1 MVSLLF
7 YIVFSTN
14 TIISYAGDCTTDSDC
29 SSDGSFCQR
38 ICSTDTYR
46 DHKSLLAAEVSLTGN
61 SYVSVSPNRYPSF
74 AQNLAIVAKL
84 SQSVGNNGYLLFY
97 GTSGS
102 KRNLG
107 IYLNSD
113 SMETQLSLYYTNV
126 TGNLRS
132 RHVKITPSLADG
144 MMHCLVLNIYQSEFA
159 VYVDGNYV
167 SSRNFTGGAPN
178 FTYGV
183 S

>member
-1 MVSLLF
+1 MFS

-14 TIISYAGDCTTDSDC
+14 HIIIYVGDCATDSDC
-29 SSDGSFCQR
+29 SDGSFCQR
-38 ICSTDTYR
+38 ICSTDSYG
-46 DHKSLLAAEVSLTGN
+46 DHKSLLAAEASLTGN

-74 AQNLAIVAKL
+74 TQNLTIVAKL
-84 SQSVGNNGYLLFY
+84 SQSVGNDGYLLFY

-107 IYLNSD
+107 VYLNSD
-113 SMETQLSLYYTNV
+113 STVTQLSLYYTDV
-126 TGNLRS
+126 TGDSRS
-132 RHVKITPSLADG
+132 RHIRITPSLADG
-144 MMHCLVLNIYQSEFA
+144 MVHCLALNIYQSAFT

-167 SSRNFTGGAPN
+167 GSRNFTGDAPD

>member
-1 MVSLLF
+1 MLLC
-7 YIVFSTN
+7 IVFYTN
-14 TIISYAGDCTTDSDC
+14 HIITCVGDCTTDSDC
-29 SSDGSFCQR
+29 GSDGSFCQK
-38 ICSTDTYR
+38 ICPTDTYG

-74 AQNLAIVAKL
+74 TQNLAIVAKF
-84 SQSVGNNGYLLFY
+84 SQSVGNDGYLLFY
-97 GTSGS
+97 GTGN

-113 SMETQLSLYYTNV
+113 STMTQLSLYYTDV
-126 TGNLRS
+126 TGGLRS
-132 RHVKITPSLADG
+132 RHIRITPSLADG
-144 MMHCLVLNIYQSEFA
+144 MTHCLVLNIYQSEFA
-159 VYVDGNYV
+159 VYADGNYI
-167 SSRNFTGGAPN
+167 SSRNFTGDAPD